1 MDLSAVPA
9 SVVEGGPVTAAPPPV
24 VCFRVQHR
32 TQYTYPAL
40 VHGSLNEARLKP
52 RRTASQDLE
61 HFQMQIQPPAAYL
74 AEHVDTF
81 GNPTAVIGV
90 EHAHL
95 EWSVTANSI
104 IRRYASDQSERA
116 ADALRIEQVRQ
127 QLRQQLT
134 AEGLVAR
141 YHSDASPLLPF
152 IPNLANQLAWTV
164 APSWT
169 VAELGQ
175 WLMEQIHTQFRYQPG
190 YTEVSTP
197 LSKVIAEQVGVCQD
211 FAHVAIALARSLGI
225 PARYV
230 SGYLETQP
238 PPGQA
243 RLVGA
248 DATHAWFALYD
259 PVAGWLEYDPTNN
272 AIPDQRYITLA
283 WGRDYSDV
291 APISGVV
298 RGGGASH
305 SLAVSVDVLRLDNED
320 VPA

>member
-1 MDLSAVPA
+1 MDLNATVTAAAESAPAA
-9 SVVEGGPVTAAPPPV
+9 SVV
-24 VCFRVQHR
+24 CFQVQHS
-32 TQYTYPAL
+32 TQYTYPTL

-52 RRTASQDLE
+52 RRTAYQGLE
-61 HFQMQIQPPAAYL
+61 HFQMHIQPPAAYL
-74 AEHVDTF
+74 AEHVDSF

-95 EWSVTANSI
+95 EWRVTATAI
-104 IRRYASDQSERA
+104 ITRYASHQTERA
-116 ADALRIEQVRQ
+116 AEALRMEQARQ

-141 YHSDASPLLPF
+141 YHCDASPLLPF
-152 IPNLANQLAWTV
+152 IPDLTDQLAWAV

-175 WLMEQIHTQFRYQPG
+175 WLMEQIYTQFRYQPG

-238 PPGQA
+238 PPGQP

-305 SLAVSVDVLRLDNED
+305 RLAVSVDVLRLDNAD
-320 VPA
+320 ALLK